1 MTANGALQVVVSADD
16 APDDLLR
23 RLRAAGAAGRPV
35 ELLVPSD
42 SALLLTASEFRV
54 LREAID
60 RERLA
65 VTLVTSDPLRLQ
77 LAKLLGVPAVARA
90 VANAA
95 PSSER
100 PAETGVTANRGPVV
114 PAATSATGQR
124 APTSQVTGPAQTRA
138 DMPSSAQAPSRSPSI
153 PGAAPNARVDPGGPT
168 GPTPTVVP
176 PALAIDGDAARA
188 EPESLWPDGPQP
200 AAPKRR
206 FGRKRVASAPGPV
219 AAPEARADDGPG
231 DVATVDMETAAAPD
245 ADEAE
250 PILVLPASERRRRQ
264 HRGWL
269 VVAGV
274 IAGLIGLGVILLP
287 GATVALRMATAPASA
302 DVVYDV
308 TGNGAPIAAGSD
320 LAVAAVPANATVSW
334 QGTIPT
340 TGTQTI
346 PDGTA
351 SGPVSFSNPTDQ
363 AQTVAAG
370 TELTTEN
377 GTLFTVAEAVT
388 VPGRDPATGR
398 PGLADGQLVAAKP
411 GGGGNV
417 GTGEV
422 GGKLASGVYYSNRQ
436 QPTAGGTDKT
446 VRVVAAADLDA
457 LRAQAEA
464 AFPDAAAKGFAASL
478 ASGQRILPS
487 SLRAG
492 TPAESFSAGEG
503 DAAANV
509 TLKVEWQTTGLAV
522 DDDAISQQLRETA
535 LAKLGVGQPPGFA
548 VDPASVKL
556 GSPTP
561 VSESEAGVR
570 FRVPATGTA
579 VAQLTQPQRRALA
592 EQLAGA
598 DPASVDAILRQH
610 PEIVGWEV
618 RYWPPLLPDRMPKNV
633 GRIQLQVGH

>member
-1 MTANGALQVVVSADD
+1 MTANGVRQVVVSADD
-16 APDDLLR
+16 APDDLPRHLR
-23 RLRAAGAAGRPV
+23 EAGAAGRPV
-35 ELLVPSD
+35 ELLVPAD
-42 SALLLTASEFRV
+42 SSLLLTASEFRA

-65 VTLVTSDPLRLQ
+65 VTLVTPDPLRLQ

-95 PSSER
+95 PPSER
-100 PAETGVTANRGPVV
+100 PVEGTAARENGPVG
-114 PAATSATGQR
+114 PAASSAPAQR
-124 APTSQVTGPAQTRA
+124 APTPSVTGPV
-138 DMPSSAQAPSRSPSI
+138 SAQAGTPLPGPVPSRPPST
-153 PGAAPNARVDPGGPT
+153 PGPAPETRIGAGGPS
-168 GPTPTVVP
+168 GPTPVVVP
-176 PALAIDGDAARA
+176 PALAIEANPTGD
-188 EPESLWPDGPQP
+188 EPGAHWPDGPQP
-200 AAPKRR
+200 PAPKRR
-206 FGRKRVASAPGPV
+206 FGRKRGGPTPAPVGD
-219 AAPEARADDGPG
+219 PETRADDEAA
-231 DVATVDMETAAAPD
+231 DRAAVAADPVAD

-250 PILVLPASERRRRQ
+250 PVLVLPAGERRRRQ

-274 IAGLIGLGVILLP
+274 IAGLIGLGVVLLP
-287 GATVALRMATAPASA
+287 GATVALKMASAPASA
-302 DVVYDV
+302 DIVYDV
-308 TGNGAPIAAGSD
+308 TSNGEPISAGSD
-320 LAVAAVPANATVSW
+320 LAVAAVSASAAVSW
-334 QGTIPT
+334 EGTVPT
-340 TGTQTI
+340 TGTQTV

-351 SGPVSFSNPTDQ
+351 SGPVSFSNPTD
-363 AQTVAAG
+363 ATQTVAAG
-370 TELTTEN
+370 TELTTDG
-377 GTLFTVAEAVT
+377 GTVFTLAEAVT

-398 PGLADGQLVAAKP
+398 PGLADGKLVAAKP

-417 GTGEV
+417 GTGEI
-422 GGKLASGVYYSNRQ
+422 GGKLPSGVYYSNRQ

-446 VRVVAAADLDA
+446 VHVVAAADLDA
-457 LRAQAEA
+457 LRKQAGA
-464 AFPDAAAKGFAASL
+464 AFPDAAAQGFAAKL

-503 DAAANV
+503 DPADHV

-522 DDDAISQQLRETA
+522 DDDAISQKLRDA
-535 LAKLGVGQPPGFA
+535 AVAKLGTGGPAGFA

-561 VSESEAGVR
+561 VSESGTGVR
-570 FRVPATGTA
+570 FRVPATGTT

-610 PEIVGWEV
+610 PEIARWDV
-618 RYWPPLLPDRMPKNV
+618 RYWPPFLPDRMPKNV